1 MKLTVFFLG
10 FILLILACGDLSVAV
25 ETARWEEEIRFFE
38 ERDREEPPPKG
49 GVLFIGSSS
58 IRFWDLKKHF
68 PGLPVINRG
77 FGGSEISDSIYYA
90 DRILLPHRPKTV
102 VFYAGDNDVSRG
114 KSPELVFEDF
124 KTFAGIVL
132 DRLPESRLLYISIK
146 PSLAR
151 WSLVDKMREAN
162 RLIEEYAAEED
173 QIVYID
179 IDAPSI
185 GQDGKPRPELLLED
199 GLHLTEKGYELW
211 SERVREHLS
220 E

>member
-1 MKLTVFFLG
+1 MKLTVLSLG
-10 FILLILACGDLSVAV
+10 FILFTLTFGGLSAAA
-25 ETARWEEEIRFFE
+25 ETPRWEEEIRFFE
-38 ERDREEPPPKG
+38 ERDREDPPPEDG
-49 GVLFIGSSS
+49 ILFIGSSS

-77 FGGSEISDSIYYA
+77 FGGSEISDSIHYV
-90 DRILLPHRPKTV
+90 DRILFPHRPKVV
-102 VFYAGDNDVSRG
+102 VFYAGDNDVARG
-114 KSPELVFEDF
+114 KSPEEVFEDF
-124 KTFAGIVL
+124 KSFSGIVL

-151 WSLVDKMREAN
+151 WPLVDKMREAN
-162 RLIEEYAAEED
+162 RLIEEYAAEENR
-173 QIVYID
+173 IVYID
-179 IDAPSI
+179 IDSPSI
-185 GQDGKPRPELLLED
+185 GEDGKPRPELLLED